1 MPILGSFAAGSGKGF
16 GLTAGASPYME
27 ANGGSVSEVGD
38 YKIHVFTS
46 PGNFIVSKA
55 PDPTLAYADY
65 LVTGGKGGNAPSN
78 RGTAAGGIRESVPN
92 PAAWTGSP

>member
-16 GLTAGASPYME
+16 GLTAGSNPYME
-27 ANGGSVSEVGD
+27 ANGGTVSEVGD

-55 PDPTLAYADY
+55 PDPAVAYADY
-65 LVTGGKGGNAPSN
+65 LT
-78 RGTAAGGIRESVPN
+78 TH
-92 PAAWTGSP
+92 GS

>member
-46 PGNFIVSKA
+46 PGNFIVSNCLLY
-55 PDPTLAYADY
+55 TS
-65 LVTGGKGGNAPSN
+65 PSPRD
-78 RGTAAGGIRESVPN
+78 RG
-92 PAAWTGSP
+92 